1 MPHFQ
6 GVGNPNNIES
16 ALSVF
21 SRQSTLHRSGI
32 GGMGGGGT
40 TSASIACNEG
50 GPIGM
55 RGDTT
60 NNNSSS
66 MVGGIIG
73 SSGGPDN

>member
-1 MPHFQ
+1 
-6 GVGNPNNIES
+6 
-16 ALSVF
+16 
-21 SRQSTLHRSGI
+21 
-32 GGMGGGGT
+32 MGGGGT

-66 MVGGIIG
+66 VAGGIIG
-73 SSGGPDN
+73 SSGGPDNWINSLVNEDIEFEDIELDKVKMPAI